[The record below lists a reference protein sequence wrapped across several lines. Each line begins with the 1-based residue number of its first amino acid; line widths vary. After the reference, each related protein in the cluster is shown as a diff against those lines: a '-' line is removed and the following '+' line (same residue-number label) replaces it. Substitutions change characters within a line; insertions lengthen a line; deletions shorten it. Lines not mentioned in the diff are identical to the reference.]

1 MRTVAALLLPA
12 ALVAQA
18 PAWDGDFALEADKG
32 DSIPEAV
39 KRLTDPM
46 NFALRAFW
54 KKKLEGS
61 EKAPRA
67 LSLLKGGNATLTVDK
82 ELPFTAG
89 PGSPARWKRADGE
102 TFEVVFKDEA
112 PAFSLVFTQ
121 EEVVRTWRFTLSEDG
136 RTLSVE
142 VTLRNP
148 KLPGPLAYRLQYRKA
163 G

>member
-1 MRTVAALLLPA
+1 MRIAAVLLLPA

-18 PAWDGDFALEADKG
+18 PSWDGDFVFEPDPSDNVPDAIK
-32 DSIPEAV
+32 
-39 KRLTDPM
+39 KLTDPM

-61 EKAPRA
+61 EKPPRN
-67 LSLLKGGNATLTVDK
+67 LSILKGGNLTLTVNK

-89 PGSPARWKRADGE
+89 PGSPAKWKRADGE
-102 TFEVVFKDEA
+102 TYEVSFQDEP
-112 PAFSLVFTQ
+112 PAFSLSFVQ
-121 EEVVRTWRFTLSEDG
+121 DDVVRTWHLRLSEDG
-136 RTLSVE
+136 KTLTLN

-148 KLPGPLAYRLQYRKA
+148 KLPQLLAYKLQYRKA